1 MNVDKP
7 TKFTLSCSMA
17 FSLEVA
23 SKIPIC
29 PHPALFTTQS
39 TFPNSLTVSPT
50 AVSMVLRSVTS
61 HLVMRRREA
70 GWRELSS
77 DGAADGFRR
86 VATTFQPL
94 LWKRRAAAR
103 PMPEEQPVMNMV
115 LVDMRWGTYGRIRV
129 KYDTYSSGEYL

>member
-1 MNVDKP
+1 MNVDEP
-7 TKFTLSCSMA
+7 IRFTLSCSIT
-17 FSLEVA
+17 FSLDVD

-39 TFPNSLTVSPT
+39 TFPNSLRVSLT
-50 AVSMVLRSVTS
+50 AASMVLRSVTS
-61 HLVMRRREA
+61 HLVIRRREA
-70 GWRELSS
+70 GWREISS

-115 LVDMRWGTYGRIRV
+115 LV
-129 KYDTYSSGEYL
+129 